1 MIYLLYGKE
10 NLILEKKINEILK
23 KEKIEACSVNN
34 YDLEDTLLTDILED
48 ASMLSMF
55 GDKKGI
61 VVFNSY
67 IFTGSTKKTLL
78 EQNTDILLNYLD
90 NPNPDTVLIFVIETD
105 KIDERKK
112 ITKQLRKNGTVFE
125 LTNQKNTNAL
135 VKEMFDDYNIDNA
148 TIQLLI
154 DRVGDNLRI
163 LEQECE
169 KIKTYKDSE
178 KNITKDDVL
187 ALTAKNIDIDIFK
200 LIENIVSKNKK
211 EALEAYHEMLKR
223 NEEPIKIIIML
234 ANQFRLMYQAKE
246 LSKKGYTQNDI
257 ASELDVHPYRVK
269 LALEKS
275 RNFSSST
282 LLKHIE
288 NLANLDYDIKS
299 GMVDKGLALDLFILE
314 I

>member
-23 KEKIEACSVNN
+23 KEKIEVCSINN

-67 IFTGSTKKTLL
+67 IFTGTTKKTLL
-78 EQNTDILLNYLD
+78 EQNTEILLNYLD
-90 NPNPDTVLIFVIETD
+90 NPNPDTVLIFVVEAD
-105 KIDERKK
+105 KIHEQKK
-112 ITKQLRKNGTVFE
+112 VTKQIRKNGTVFE
-125 LTNQKNTNAL
+125 LTNQNNIKTL
-135 VKEMFDDYNIDNA
+135 VKEMFEDYKIDNA

-169 KIKTYKDSE
+169 KIKTYKDGE

-200 LIENIVSKNKK
+200 LIENIVLKNKK

-257 ASELDVHPYRVK
+257 ASELDIHPYPVK

-282 LLKHIE
+282 LLKNIE